1 MFKILS
7 LILTSLAALY
17 LGFGGLTQPLVQ
29 RLYQSYAYYFVLT
42 AVIIWL
48 QLLCKGLPTKA
59 RLISFFKFH
68 LGATAL
74 AALLTAL
81 MFAASP
87 PDFRILADETNL
99 LGISKAMY
107 ENHSAHNPTQQV
119 AYYHGFQKKISN
131 TTDIRP
137 LLFPFCT
144 SLLHAALGYNPS
156 HPFAV
161 NALAALGCLW
171 FAYYLVYLV
180 WGRLW
185 GFAAML
191 ALASYPLFVLY
202 ATSAGF
208 EVFNLFFALLTLHF
222 FWLFL
227 KAKTAHAA
235 ELLLYTALL
244 LAQTRYESALGV
256 ILLVPAII
264 YYLKKLQRQALSFR
278 ILVYPLLFL
287 PAAWVRLLN
296 FTGPSFQVETLG
308 EAFNLNHL
316 LQNFKIFF
324 PFILG
329 KSTNYG
335 MNTAIAAL
343 ALVGVV
349 ILGWRLVRG
358 RMFKDCLYPR
368 EARVFAL
375 FVALFFTSHAL
386 VRFAFYWGNLTLQYT
401 SRLGVIFLP
410 LLVFLALYTLK
421 AIMDGLNLHKSWAI
435 ILPMACIFYGWPA
448 AGQNFAV
455 RDIVLYREFKS
466 ARAYLQAHHGQKADY
481 ILVSPLSNLYV
492 PLNYNAISF
501 NYFNANRQQVIKDL
515 KHKTWTHLIFLQ
527 RISISN
533 EAPEAD
539 SQITEP
545 LVLETLHQTQ
555 ISADSFL
562 QISKFKPAH

>member
-1 MFKILS
+1 MLKILS
-7 LILTSLAALY
+7 LALTTLAALY
-17 LGFGGLTQPLVQ
+17 LGFGGLAQPLVQ
-29 RLYQSYAYYFVLT
+29 QLYQGYAYYFVLA
-42 AVIIWL
+42 AVILWL
-48 QLLCKGLPTKA
+48 QLLCQAMPEKS
-59 RLISFFKFH
+59 RIISFLKFH

-74 AALLTAL
+74 AALLTGL

-107 ENHSAHNPTQQV
+107 ENHSAHNPTQQA
-119 AYYHGFQKKISN
+119 AYYHGFQKKISQ

-144 SLLHAALGYNPS
+144 SLLHSTLGYSPA
-156 HPFAV
+156 HPFAI

-171 FAYYLVYLV
+171 LTYYLAYLV

-191 ALASYPLFVLY
+191 AFASYPLFVLY

-208 EVFNLFFALLTLHF
+208 EVFNLLLALLTLNF

-227 KAKTAHAA
+227 KSKTALAA

-244 LAQTRYESALGV
+244 LAQTRYESAIGV
-256 ILLVPAII
+256 LLIAPAII
-264 YYLKKLQRQALSFR
+264 YYLKKPQRQALTLR
-278 ILVYPLLFL
+278 TLIYPLLFL

-296 FTGPSFQVETLG
+296 FTGPSFQVETLHQ
-308 EAFNLNHL
+308 AFSFSHILLNI
-316 LQNFKIFF
+316 KMFF
-324 PFILG
+324 IFILG
-329 KSTNYG
+329 KSTDYG

-343 ALVGVV
+343 ALVGLA
-349 ILGWRLVRG
+349 ILGWRLARG

-368 EARVFAL
+368 EARVFLWFA
-375 FVALFFTSHAL
+375 ALFFASHAL

-401 SRLGVIFLP
+401 SRLGIIFLP
-410 LLVFLALYTLK
+410 ALVFLALYTLK
-421 AIMDGLNLHKSWAI
+421 SIMDGLSLHKSWAI
-435 ILPMACIFYGWPA
+435 ILPVACIFYGWPA
-448 AGQNFAV
+448 AGQNLGV

-466 ARAYLQAHHGQKADY
+466 ARAYLEAHHAQKADY
-481 ILVSPLSNLYV
+481 ILVTPLSNLYV
-492 PLNYNAISF
+492 PLNYNVINF
-501 NYFNANRQQVIKDL
+501 NYFNANHEQVLKDL
-515 KHKTWTHLIFLQ
+515 RHKTWTHLIFMQ

-533 EAPEAD
+533 QAPEAE
-539 SQITEP
+539 SQIQRP